1 MENMEN
7 YQKGI
12 ITRKE
17 PGILKK
23 DGIYF
28 YNPSDFAQEHLFY
41 PHWGAEYVCAKPY
54 RVNRSE
60 QDVFDTFIL
69 FYVVK
74 GSLFFR
80 YRGKEFTAGAGD
92 IVLLDCKYPNY
103 YRAESE
109 VQFRWIHFTG
119 NASQA
124 YCDLLYA
131 RRQGYFPYHPDLGV
145 HFFNLLRSVKTDK
158 INEHYVSLQLYTI
171 LSSLASQAN
180 TSQLQHPSVPS
191 AKSYMDLHF
200 AESITI
206 EDISAAVNLSQ
217 YHFSRLFRAETGL
230 SVHGYLLDTRM
241 GHAKK
246 LLSETNLSI
255 EEVAQQCGFSSTSHF
270 IRAFKQEM
278 NITPAR
284 FRGLFR

>member
-1 MENMEN
+1 MDH

-12 ITRKE
+12 ITHKE

-41 PHWGAEYVCAKPY
+41 PHWGAEYVCTTPY
-54 RVNRSE
+54 YVDRSE

-74 GSLFFR
+74 GNLLFR
-80 YRGKEFTAGAGD
+80 YRGKEFTSVGGD

-124 YCDLLYA
+124 YCDLLYT
-131 RRQGYFPYHPDLGV
+131 RQQGHFSYHPDLGV
-145 HFFNLLRSVKTDK
+145 YFSNLLRGVKTDNT
-158 INEHYVSLQLYTI
+158 NEHYFSLQLHTI
-171 LSSLASQAN
+171 LSGLSSQSN
-180 TSQLQHPSVPS
+180 TNRLMHSAVHS
-191 AKSYMDLHF
+191 AKNYMELHF
-200 AESITI
+200 AEPLTI
-206 EDISAAVNLSQ
+206 ADISAVVNLSQ
-217 YHFSRLFRAETGL
+217 YHFSRLFRSETGL
-230 SVHGYLLDTRM
+230 SLHGYLLDLRM
-241 GHAKK
+241 NHAKE
-246 LLSETNLSI
+246 LLSETNTSV

-270 IRAFKQEM
+270 IRAFKHEM

>member
-1 MENMEN
+1 MEN

-41 PHWGAEYVCAKPY
+41 PHWGAEYVCDEPY
-54 RVNRSE
+54 CVDRSE

-69 FYVVK
+69 FYIVR
-74 GSLFFR
+74 GRLFFR
-80 YRGKEFTAGAGD
+80 YRGKEFIASEGD
-92 IVLLDCKYPNY
+92 VVLLDCKYPNY
-103 YRAESE
+103 YSAESE
-109 VQFRWIHFTG
+109 VEFRWIHFTG

-131 RRQGYFPYHPDLGV
+131 MAQGHFPHHPDLGAY
-145 HFFNLLRSVKTDK
+145 FSNLLSSVK
-158 INEHYVSLQLYTI
+158 IGHFNEHYVSLQLYTI
-171 LSSLASQAN
+171 LSSIAAQRNKSR
-180 TSQLQHPSVPS
+180 LQHPSVPS
-191 AKSYMDLHF
+191 SKNFMDLHF
-200 AESITI
+200 AEPITI
-206 EDISAAVNLSQ
+206 VDISASVNLSQ

-230 SVHGYLLDTRM
+230 SVHCYLLEVRM
-241 GHAKK
+241 KQAKK
-246 LLSETNLSI
+246 YLSETNTPI